1 MPNIKTIIP
10 VDILSCQSGCVSL
23 VHVSQGGHDVDVD
36 VDVIIFYHTGNLVVL
51 LEIC

>member
-36 VDVIIFYHTGNLVVL
+36 VIIFYHTGNLVVL
-51 LEIC
+51 LETC